1 MNWEIYDSKD
11 LNASVKKVQ
20 SQKTERLFT
29 ELHPAFLDILL
40 FTDHRLYIYFLSA
53 DFVMDYKIIDE
64 VGIYILSE
72 NINNRLTATEAVL
85 LHPKKRR
92 IHFQTGLLPL
102 AHRASVCSTSAH
114 NPLAGGSLL
123 G

>member
-20 SQKTERLFT
+20 NRKTERLFT

-53 DFVMDYKIIDE
+53 DFIMDSKIIGE
-64 VGIYILSE
+64 VGMYI
-72 NINNRLTATEAVL
+72 
-85 LHPKKRR
+85 
-92 IHFQTGLLPL
+92 
-102 AHRASVCSTSAH
+102 
-114 NPLAGGSLL
+114 
-123 G
+123 